1 MREAKA
7 GPVPAPAEA
16 PLRVLVSLHQ
26 GSGSG
31 AVNSVLHLARGL
43 ARRGLVVRFVCPPD
57 SGVELDARRAGLEV
71 HPIPLATGTRLKNA
85 GALANLLAVHPVD
98 LVDAHGSRDREAFTW
113 LGLSGR
119 LPVPAI
125 FTRRSWPRTT
135 RLENW
140 LAGRVARRV
149 VALSEPVAARL
160 AATGIPADKLRVIH
174 SGVLLDRI
182 DRPVVPDDVETWRQR
197 VGWSAARPTLAV
209 VARPKDQSV
218 VLEALAL
225 VQTPVLLVLTGLH
238 GEALSGPLPPI
249 PERHLVV
256 RLPFLTDVRPFYE
269 LVDVALHPSRWD
281 ALPQAVL
288 EAMALGKPVIAS
300 HATGNAVIIRDG
312 LDGVLVEPMAPAAW
326 AAAIDALLADP
337 ARRTGLGA
345 AARQRSRE
353 GFPLDRT
360 LDATIALYHEVLGR

>member
-16 PLRVLVSLHQ
+16 PLRVLISLHQ
-26 GSGSG
+26 GGGSG
-31 AVNSVLHLARGL
+31 AVNSVLRMARGL
-43 ARRGLVVRFVCPPD
+43 AARQLLVRFVCPPE
-57 SGVELDARRAGLEV
+57 SGVEADARQAGLEV
-71 HPIPLATGTRLKNA
+71 HPIPLATGTRLRNA
-85 GALANLLAVHPVD
+85 GALANLLAEYPVD

-135 RLENW
+135 RFENW
-140 LAGRVARRV
+140 LASRVARRV
-149 VALSEPVAARL
+149 VVLSEPVAARL
-160 AATGIPADKLRVIH
+160 AATGIPPQKLRVIPN
-174 SGVLLDRI
+174 GVLLDRI
-182 DRPVVPDDVETWRQR
+182 DRPVIDEDVETWRQR
-197 VGWSAARPTLAV
+197 IGWSATRPTLAV
-209 VARPKDQSV
+209 VARPKDQAV

-225 VQTPVLLVLTGLH
+225 VRTPVLLVLTGLH

-249 PERHLVV
+249 PDRHLVV

-269 LVDVALHPSRWD
+269 LIDVALHPSRWD

-288 EAMALGKPVIAS
+288 EAMALGKPVVAS
-300 HATGNAVIIRDG
+300 RATGNAVIIRDG
-312 LDGVLVEPMAPAAW
+312 LDGVLVEPMAAAAW

-337 ARRTGLGA
+337 ARRATLGVE
-345 AARQRSRE
+345 ARRRARE
-353 GFPLDRT
+353 DFPFERT
-360 LDATIALYHEVLGR
+360 LDATIALYREVLGE

>member
-16 PLRVLVSLHQ
+16 PLRVLISLHQ

-31 AVNSVLHLARGL
+31 AVNSVLRVACGLAERGL
-43 ARRGLVVRFVCPPD
+43 LVRFVCPPE
-57 SGVELDARRAGLEV
+57 SGVEADARRAGLDV
-71 HPIPLATGTRLKNA
+71 HPLPLATGSRLRNA
-85 GALANLLAVHPVD
+85 AALANVLAEFPVD

-113 LGLSGR
+113 LGLGGR

-149 VALSEPVAARL
+149 VVLSEPVAARL
-160 AATGIPADKLRVIH
+160 AATGIPPEKLRVIPN
-174 SGVLLDRI
+174 GVLLDRI
-182 DRPVVPDDVETWRQR
+182 DRPVVAEDVETWRQR
-197 VGWSAARPTLAV
+197 TGWSAERPTLAV
-209 VARPKDQSV
+209 VARPKDQAV
-218 VLEALAL
+218 VLDALAL

-238 GEALSGPLPPI
+238 GEALSGPLPAI
-249 PERHLVV
+249 PGRHQVV

-300 HATGNAVIIRDG
+300 NATGNAVIIRDG
-312 LDGVLVEPMAPAAW
+312 VDGVLVDPMAPAAW
-326 AAAIDALLADP
+326 AAAIDQLLADP
-337 ARRTGLGA
+337 ARRAALGA
-345 AARQRSRE
+345 AASRRARE
-353 GFPLDRT
+353 DFRFDRT
-360 LDATIALYHEVLGR
+360 LDATVALYREVLGR